1 MKQKNFNF
9 IGEEHV
15 YVAPSLSIL
24 DVHSEGVL
32 CQSGLTIDDWTEDDE
47 LLDFN

>member
-9 IGEEHV
+9 VGGEQT
-15 YVAPSLSIL
+15 YVAPSLNIL

-32 CQSGLTIDDWTEDDE
+32 CQSGLTIDDWIEDDE
-47 LLDFN
+47 LLDFE